1 MEEVSEK
8 LKSRFCKDCGIPIKL
23 FKEPYFSK
31 RLTLLDDLYDSL
43 EKWSSFE
50 SELEKYED
58 DKDFLDTSDKIMSQM
73 VDSIT
78 SSDGYQSF
86 NSEDMNKFSSKTSYS
101 KSNVYKETNI
111 GRKFISIDFE
121 KANFSVLYHY
131 NKEIFRGTSS
141 WEEFVGL
148 FTDSKYFADSKY
160 IRQVVFGKCN
170 SKRLGTYEK
179 YLIYGL
185 VNKIKEADVVDE
197 SCIVSVTNDEVVL
210 DVTDCDNIDATFE
223 ILKVIAELYE
233 IPTHIGMYTLKDLYK
248 VGYLREFSDG
258 SSDIKCVDVNF
269 VPMVVRSLQ
278 GQALREE
285 DMIFMDRDVLC
296 KYLECPISLS

>member
-31 RLTLLDDLYDSL
+31 RLTLLDGMYDSL
-43 EKWSSFE
+43 GKWGIFK

-58 DKDFLDTSDKIMSQM
+58 DKTFLDTYDKVMDKMI
-73 VDSIT
+73 DCIIT
-78 SSDGYQSF
+78 SEGYQSF
-86 NSEDMNKFSSKTSYS
+86 NSEDMNKFSIKTPYP

-121 KANFSVLYHY
+121 KANFSVLHHY
-131 NKEIFRGTSS
+131 DNKIFRGTSS
-141 WEEFVGL
+141 WKEFVGL
-148 FTDSKYFADSKY
+148 FTDSDYFANSKY

-197 SCIVSVTNDEVVL
+197 SCIISVTNDEVVL
-210 DVTDCDNIDATFE
+210 DVTNCDNVDATFE
-223 ILKVIAELYE
+223 VLKVIAELYE
-233 IPTHIGMYTLKDLYK
+233 IPTHVSMYTLKDLYK

-258 SSDIKCVDVNF
+258 SVDIKCVDVNF
-269 VPMVVRSLQ
+269 IPMIVRSLQ

-285 DMIFMDRDVLC
+285 DMIFMDKGVLC
-296 KYLECPISLS
+296 KYLECPISLR

>member
-31 RLTLLDDLYDSL
+31 RLTLLNDLYGSL
-43 EKWSSFE
+43 GKWSNFK
-50 SELEKYED
+50 SELEGYAD
-58 DKDFLDTSDKIMSQM
+58 DKSFLDTYDEVIGQIIDCILASE
-73 VDSIT
+73 
-78 SSDGYQSF
+78 GYQDF
-86 NSEDMNKFSSKTSYS
+86 NSEDMNKFSIKTSYP

-121 KANFSVLYHY
+121 KANFSVLKYY
-131 NKEIFRGTSS
+131 NNEIFRGTSS

-185 VNKIKEADVVDE
+185 VDNIKEAEVVDE

-285 DMIFMDRDVLC
+285 DMIFTDRDVLC
-296 KYLECPISLS
+296 KYLECPISLR